1 MSVLRG
7 ISIISLVKD
16 LETFLLELTLRFEIE
31 EMGKMSN
38 NYQSQ
43 QQMRRASMY
52 QVVSQKE
59 EEKSNVYFNYK

>member
-16 LETFLLELTLRFEIE
+16 LETFLFEFILRFEIE
-31 EMGKMSN
+31 GMGKMSN